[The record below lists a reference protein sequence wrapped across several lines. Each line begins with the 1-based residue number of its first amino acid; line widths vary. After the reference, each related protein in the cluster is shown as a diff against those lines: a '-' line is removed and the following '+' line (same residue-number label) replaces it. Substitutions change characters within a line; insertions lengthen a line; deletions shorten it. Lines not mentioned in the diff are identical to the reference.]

1 MEISASDMRLR
12 ADEPGLLWDSKGR
25 YYNVFRRRKNFTNKQ
40 QLKHRSARQWAS
52 G

>member
-12 ADEPGLLWDSKGR
+12 ADEPGHLWDFKAR
-25 YYNVFRRRKNFTNKQ
+25 YYNAFRRHKNFTNKQ
-40 QLKHRSARQWAS
+40 HHKHRSARQLAS